1 MAITINYTPEE
12 EDMFRAYAVSQKI
25 KVEEFIRQTSVK
37 ALRNAE
43 YLAMLDRSEKELHQ
57 GRVVTKTMDELEAMA
72 AE

>member
-12 EDMFRAYAVSQKI
+12 EDMFLAYAVSQKI